1 MRARCIVSAA
11 GASSGGTCPPWN
23 LERRYIS
30 APGAKGG
37 GDMVKINGVKVQTEG
52 RKPWADAPSEPIPG
66 QRRKRN
72 GIYPGWDSPEKIQ
85 QCLHCTNPDCS
96 GRCPSKPR
104 KKVGR
109 PRIPMPED
117 FPEKEKLL
125 RYHELIDHYGVN
137 TTVITRWKKE
147 LRGKGEK

>member
-1 MRARCIVSAA
+1 
-11 GASSGGTCPPWN
+11 
-23 LERRYIS
+23 
-30 APGAKGG
+30 
-37 GDMVKINGVKVQTEG
+37 MVKINGVKVQTEG
-52 RKPWADAPSEPIPG
+52 RKPWADAPPEPIPG

-104 KKVGR
+104 KKVGC

-117 FPEKEKLL
+117 FPEQEKLL

>member
-1 MRARCIVSAA
+1 
-11 GASSGGTCPPWN
+11 
-23 LERRYIS
+23 
-30 APGAKGG
+30 
-37 GDMVKINGVKVQTEG
+37 MVKINGVKVQTEG
-52 RKPWADAPSEPIPG
+52 RKPWAGAPSELIPG

-72 GIYPGWDSPEKIQ
+72 GIYPGWDSQEKIQ

-96 GRCPSKPR
+96 GRCPSKSR

-117 FPEKEKLL
+117 FPEQEKLL

>member
-1 MRARCIVSAA
+1 MRGAVYRLFRRCKQRWNVSALEPGEKVYLCPRCERGWGYGEDQRGQ
-11 GASSGGTCPPWN
+11 GAD
-23 LERRYIS
+23 RREE
-30 APGAKGG
+30 A
-37 GDMVKINGVKVQTEG
+37 V
-52 RKPWADAPSEPIPG
+52 ADAPSEPIPG

-96 GRCPSKPR
+96 GRCPSKSR

>member
-1 MRARCIVSAA
+1 
-11 GASSGGTCPPWN
+11 
-23 LERRYIS
+23 
-30 APGAKGG
+30 
-37 GDMVKINGVKVQTEG
+37 MVKINGVKVQTEG

-66 QRRKRN
+66 QRIRRTML
-72 GIYPGWDSPEKIQ
+72 YPGLNWDSPEKIQ

-104 KKVGR
+104 KKVGL

-117 FPEKEKLL
+117 FPEKEKLR

-147 LRGKGEK
+147 LRGKSEK

>member
-1 MRARCIVSAA
+1 
-11 GASSGGTCPPWN
+11 
-23 LERRYIS
+23 
-30 APGAKGG
+30 
-37 GDMVKINGVKVQTEG
+37 MVKINGVKVQTEG
-52 RKPWADAPSEPIPG
+52 RKPWADAPSKPIPG

-96 GRCPSKPR
+96 GRCPSKSR

-125 RYHELIDHYGVN
+125 RYHDLIDHYGVN

>member
-1 MRARCIVSAA
+1 
-11 GASSGGTCPPWN
+11 
-23 LERRYIS
+23 
-30 APGAKGG
+30 
-37 GDMVKINGVKVQTEG
+37 MVKINGVKVQTEG
-52 RKPWADAPSEPIPG
+52 RKPWADAPPEPIPG

-85 QCLHCTNPDCS
+85 QCLHCTNPGLQRALS
-96 GRCPSKPR
+96 RVKSR

>member
-1 MRARCIVSAA
+1 MKL
-11 GASSGGTCPPWN
+11 SGN
-23 LERRYIS
+23 EMYI
-30 APGAKGG
+30 
-37 GDMVKINGVKVQTEG
+37 EG

-104 KKVGR
+104 KKVGL

-125 RYHELIDHYGVN
+125 RYHELIDHYGVSSS
-137 TTVITRWKKE
+137 VISRWKKE
-147 LRGKGEK
+147 LREKGEK

>member
-1 MRARCIVSAA
+1 
-11 GASSGGTCPPWN
+11 
-23 LERRYIS
+23 
-30 APGAKGG
+30 
-37 GDMVKINGVKVQTEG
+37 MVKINGDAIHIEG
-52 RKPWADAPSEPIPG
+52 RRPWADAPSEPIPG
-66 QRRKRN
+66 QRIRRTML
-72 GIYPGWDSPEKIQ
+72 YPGLNWDSPEKIQ

-147 LRGKGEK
+147 LRGKGENKLCRFAKTGRVQKGEYLKNKLCFFRLTLL

>member
-1 MRARCIVSAA
+1 
-11 GASSGGTCPPWN
+11 
-23 LERRYIS
+23 
-30 APGAKGG
+30 
-37 GDMVKINGVKVQTEG
+37 MVKINGVKVQTEG

-66 QRRKRN
+66 QRIRRTML
-72 GIYPGWDSPEKIQ
+72 YPGLNWDSPEKIQ

-96 GRCPSKPR
+96 GRCPSKSR

-125 RYHELIDHYGVN
+125 
-137 TTVITRWKKE
+137 
-147 LRGKGEK
+147 

>member
-1 MRARCIVSAA
+1 
-11 GASSGGTCPPWN
+11 
-23 LERRYIS
+23 
-30 APGAKGG
+30 
-37 GDMVKINGVKVQTEG
+37 MVKINGNEMYIEG
-52 RKPWADAPSEPIPG
+52 RRPWADAPSEPIPG

-85 QCLHCTNPDCS
+85 QCLHYTNPDCS
-96 GRCPSKPR
+96 GRCPREFRTKQ
-104 KKVGR
+104 GR
-109 PRIPMPED
+109 PLIPMPED